1 MNSNFKLN
9 KIEEKMRKI
18 LLLIMITITLLVV
31 KGIINDSNNVNQN
44 YILAPIVLLLCI
56 FFCVIYT
63 INAFTSGNL
72 VKNWSH
78 PLVFKLIFEQIKNM
92 KSIENKNA
100 TNITIK
106 IFGIFTFILGVFF
119 LSIFAYCLYINNWG

>member
-1 MNSNFKLN
+1 MTEKFKLN
-9 KIEEKMRKI
+9 NIEQKMRKA
-18 LLLIMITITLLVV
+18 LLLIMITITMLVV
-31 KGIINDSNNVNQN
+31 KGILNDSNNANQN
-44 YILAPIVLLLCI
+44 NILAPSVLLLCI
-56 FFCVIYT
+56 IFCVIYT

-78 PLVFKLIFEQIKNM
+78 PLVFIFILDQIKNK
-92 KSIENKNA
+92 KSFDNNKA
-100 TNITIK
+100 ISVTTK